1 MSLTKNKEGKN
12 GKFTSSVII
21 GHVYRDIVMLV
32 VKRLPNI
39 SCYQLHR
46 QNGQVFIFEPKKG
59 ADLSDIETAPQIFF
73 SFRGRGEGWE
83 VVIAAFI
90 LHPGRELTASSHS

>member
-1 MSLTKNKEGKN
+1 
-12 GKFTSSVII
+12 
-21 GHVYRDIVMLV
+21 MLV

-46 QNGQVFIFEPKKG
+46 QNGQVFISEQKKV
-59 ADLSDIETAPQIFF
+59 LICQTLKRLYTFF

-90 LHPGRELTASSHS
+90 LHLGRELTASSHS